1 MGLKFQLWSIG
12 TEDPCP
18 HPSGLVKKKP
28 LSLPGSRSHCHRP
41 LPTGDMAGGRRR
53 STSLSASPVPEIS
66 SSPISTSHPAGAPHL
81 PVSLFPDP
89 APLVPRLA
97 ASGPPG
103 LPAFLRN
110 RGQPTLALPGWVFDF
125 NLYWHWGCC
134 MSLRAHYAFVLC
146 LYPTQGQVTCL
157 GADSHSVLSSDKIV
171 CFKLIW

>member
-1 MGLKFQLWSIG
+1 MGKVPTLIHRYRGPLSTSLRPG
-12 TEDPCP
+12 
-18 HPSGLVKKKP
+18 KKNQP

-81 PVSLFPDP
+81 LISLFPDP
-89 APLVPRLA
+89 LLWFLASPPVALQASRLSYATVGNPPLP
-97 ASGPPG
+97 
-103 LPAFLRN
+103 
-110 RGQPTLALPGWVFDF
+110 LPGWVFDF

-134 MSLRAHYAFVLC
+134 ITLRAHYAFVLC

-157 GADSHSVLSSDKIV
+157 GADSHSVLSSGKIV